1 MKDTFPFLFV
11 NALCFAF
18 LSVSCN
24 LTLRKNF
31 YSKIIIILRVK
42 KKKKKKILL
51 AKSVKQIINQIRI
64 LII

>member
-1 MKDTFPFLFV
+1 MKDIFPFLFV

-18 LSVSCN
+18 LSVPCN

-42 KKKKKKILL
+42 KKKNITIT
-51 AKSVKQIINQIRI
+51 KSMKQIINQIRI
-64 LII
+64 LIKF

>member
-18 LSVSCN
+18 LSVPCN

-42 KKKKKKILL
+42 KKKKRKYYSLKVWNKLL
-51 AKSVKQIINQIRI
+51 IKFVF
-64 LII
+64 